1 MAKGQ
6 IRAKDDL
13 LNVDPNFLKL
23 QMTAAGNQNMAAGE
37 HRGFLAREKSNRTR
51 DIFRIEMFFQRSR
64 FFDALSICLRHNQG
78 GIR

>member
-23 QMTAAGNQNMAAGE
+23 QMTAAGN
-37 HRGFLAREKSNRTR
+37 
-51 DIFRIEMFFQRSR
+51 
-64 FFDALSICLRHNQG
+64 
-78 GIR
+78 